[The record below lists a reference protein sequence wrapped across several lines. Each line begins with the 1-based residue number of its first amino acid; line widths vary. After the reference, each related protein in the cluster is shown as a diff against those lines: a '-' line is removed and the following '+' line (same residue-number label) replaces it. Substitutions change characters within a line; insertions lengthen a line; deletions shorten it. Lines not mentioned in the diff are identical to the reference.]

1 MSSQPDA
8 SQLSTLNSRIL
19 KQYWGYDRFR
29 GIQEDIIDSISK
41 NKDTLGLM
49 PTGGGKSITFQVPA
63 LAKEGM
69 CLVITPLIALMKD
82 QVQNLKKRG
91 IKALAIYSGMSRQDI
106 IITLENCIFGN
117 YKFLYISP
125 ERLDTELF
133 RTKLRKMHISMIT
146 VDESHCISQW
156 GYDFRP
162 SYMKIADVREQ
173 LPGVPVLALTAT
185 ATPEVV
191 NDIQERL
198 HFKEKNVF
206 RKSFARK
213 NLSYIVRRT
222 EDKINSLVYI
232 LGKVPGTAIVYVRNR
247 KRTKEVA
254 TILRE
259 AGISADFFHAG
270 LNRDEK
276 TLRQS
281 RWKNNECRVIVS
293 TNAFGM
299 GIDKPDVRLVV
310 HLDMPGSLEEYYQE
324 AGRAGR
330 DEQRAYA
337 VALCSNTDTAKLK
350 KRLADEYPD
359 REFISRVYDALG
371 NYYQIAMGYGLD
383 TVHDFSLID
392 FCSAYK
398 FSHLQAHHALKILE
412 LAGYIEYTEEQDNA
426 SRLVF
431 SATRDELYKYLH
443 QDKKT
448 DEVIQCIL
456 RSYTGLFSDYVY
468 INEGLIS
475 TRTGLSQQE
484 IYDVLIG
491 LSKYR
496 IVNYIPHKKTPLI
509 IYTRTR
515 EELKYL
521 SIPRSAYEERKERFE
536 NRMNRVIE
544 YINEDRVCRSRMLI
558 SYFGE
563 KGISDCGCCDVCLA
577 KNDSGLNNHT
587 FNAIRDTLLETLEET
602 GSREV
607 KKLSE
612 ELSFPADKVITV
624 VRFLAEHDD
633 RFSLEDG
640 TLSLTKTNTVSDN
653 EQQ

>member
-1 MSSQPDA
+1 
-8 SQLSTLNSRIL
+8 
-19 KQYWGYDRFR
+19 
-29 GIQEDIIDSISK
+29 
-41 NKDTLGLM
+41 M

-63 LAKEGM
+63 LAMEGI
-69 CLVITPLIALMKD
+69 CIVVTPLIALMKD
-82 QVQNLKKRG
+82 QVDNLRRLG
-91 IKALAIYSGMSRQDI
+91 IKATAVYSGMTRQEI
-106 IITLENCIFGN
+106 IAQLENCIFGD
-117 YKFLYISP
+117 YKFLYVSP
-125 ERLDTELF
+125 ERLGTDIF
-133 RTKLRKMHISMIT
+133 KSKLQAMNVCLLVI
-146 VDESHCISQW
+146 DESHCISQW

-162 SYMKIADVREQ
+162 SYLSIADIREE

-198 HFKEKNVF
+198 HFREKNVF
-206 RKSFARK
+206 RKSFVRK
-213 NLSYIVRRT
+213 NLSYIVRQT
-222 EDKINSLVYI
+222 EDKINSLIYI

-247 KRTKEVA
+247 KRTKEIAV
-254 TILRE
+254 LLQQ

-270 LNRDEK
+270 LNRDDIN
-276 TLRQS
+276 LRQS

-310 HLDMPGSLEEYYQE
+310 HMDMPGSLEEYYQE

-337 VALCSNTDTAKLK
+337 VALCSNIDCTKLK
-350 KRLADEYPD
+350 KRLADEFLD
-359 REFISRVYDALG
+359 RDFISRVYDALG
-371 NYYQIAMGYGLD
+371 NYYQIAMGFGLD
-383 TVHDFSLID
+383 TVHDFSLVD
-392 FCSAYK
+392 FCTAYK

-412 LAGYIEYTEEQDNA
+412 LAGYIEYTEEQENA

-431 SATRDELYKYLH
+431 TATRDELYKYLH

-448 DEVIQCIL
+448 DEVIQTIL

-484 IYDVLIG
+484 IYEVLVG

-515 EELKYL
+515 EEIKYL

-536 NRMNRVIE
+536 SRINRVME
-544 YINEDRVCRSRMLI
+544 YINENRICRSRMLI

-563 KGISDCGCCDVCLA
+563 KGTSDCGCCDVCLA

-587 FNAIRDTLLETLEET
+587 FNTIRDALKEALTDGPQEA
-602 GSREV
+602 
-607 KKLSE
+607 KKLTE
-612 ELSFPADKVITV
+612 NLPFPADKIITV
-624 VRFLAEHDD
+624 IRYLADHDEH
-633 RFSLEDG
+633 FSLEDG
-640 TLSLTKTNTVSDN
+640 IISLTKMNTMSDN
-653 EQQ
+653 EQ

>member
-1 MSSQPDA
+1 MDVYHK
-8 SQLSTLNSRIL
+8 IL
-19 KQYWGYDRFR
+19 EKYWGYPAFR
-29 GIQEDIIDSISK
+29 PLQEDIIHSVCEG
-41 NKDTLGLM
+41 KDTLGLM

-63 LAKEGM
+63 LVMEGI
-69 CLVITPLIALMKD
+69 CIVVTPLIALMKD
-82 QVQNLKKRG
+82 QVDNLRRLG
-91 IKALAIYSGMSRQDI
+91 IKATAVYSGMTRQEI
-106 IITLENCIFGN
+106 IGQLENCIFGD
-117 YKFLYISP
+117 YKFLYVSP
-125 ERLDTELF
+125 ERLATDIFLS
-133 RTKLRKMHISMIT
+133 KLQAMNVCLLVI
-146 VDESHCISQW
+146 DESHCISQW

-443 QDKKT
+443 QDKNT

>member
-1 MSSQPDA
+1 
-8 SQLSTLNSRIL
+8 
-19 KQYWGYDRFR
+19 
-29 GIQEDIIDSISK
+29 
-41 NKDTLGLM
+41 M

-63 LAKEGM
+63 LAMEGI
-69 CLVITPLIALMKD
+69 CIVVTPLIALMKD
-82 QVQNLKKRG
+82 QVDNLRRLG
-91 IKALAIYSGMSRQDI
+91 IKATAVYSGMTRQEI
-106 IITLENCIFGN
+106 IAQLENCIFGD
-117 YKFLYISP
+117 YKFLYVSP
-125 ERLDTELF
+125 ERLGTDIF
-133 RTKLRKMHISMIT
+133 KSKLQAMNVCLLVI
-146 VDESHCISQW
+146 DESHCISQW

-162 SYMKIADVREQ
+162 SYLSIADIREE
-173 LPGVPVLALTAT
+173 LPGVPVLALTAS

-198 HFKEKNVF
+198 HFREKNVF
-206 RKSFARK
+206 RKSFVRK
-213 NLSYIVRRT
+213 NLSYIVRQT
-222 EDKINSLVYI
+222 EDKINSLIYI

-247 KRTKEVA
+247 KRTKEIAV
-254 TILRE
+254 LLQQ

-270 LNRDEK
+270 LNRDDK
-276 TLRQS
+276 NLRQS

-310 HLDMPGSLEEYYQE
+310 HMDMPGSLEEYYQE

-337 VALCSNTDTAKLK
+337 VALCSNIDCTKLK
-350 KRLADEYPD
+350 KRLADEFPD
-359 REFISRVYDALG
+359 RDFISRVYDALG
-371 NYYQIAMGYGLD
+371 NYYQIAMGFGLD
-383 TVHDFSLID
+383 TVHDFSLVD
-392 FCSAYK
+392 FCTAYK

-412 LAGYIEYTEEQDNA
+412 LAGYIEYTEEQENA

-431 SATRDELYKYLH
+431 TATRDELYKYLH

-448 DEVIQCIL
+448 DEVIQMIL

-484 IYDVLIG
+484 IYEVLVG

-515 EELKYL
+515 EEIKYL

-536 NRMNRVIE
+536 SRINRVME
-544 YINEDRVCRSRMLI
+544 YINENRICRSRMLI

-563 KGISDCGCCDVCLA
+563 KGTSDCGCCDVCLA

-587 FNAIRDTLLETLEET
+587 FNTIRDALQKALTDGPQEA
-602 GSREV
+602 
-607 KKLSE
+607 KKLTE
-612 ELSFPADKVITV
+612 NLPFPADKIITV
-624 VRFLAEHDD
+624 IRYLADHDEH
-633 RFSLEDG
+633 FSLEDG
-640 TLSLTKTNTVSDN
+640 IISLTKMNTMSDN
-653 EQQ
+653 EQ

>member
-1 MSSQPDA
+1 
-8 SQLSTLNSRIL
+8 
-19 KQYWGYDRFR
+19 
-29 GIQEDIIDSISK
+29 
-41 NKDTLGLM
+41 M

-63 LAKEGM
+63 LAMEGI
-69 CLVITPLIALMKD
+69 CIVVTPLIALMKD
-82 QVQNLKKRG
+82 QVDNLRRLG
-91 IKALAIYSGMSRQDI
+91 IKATAVYSGMTRQEI
-106 IITLENCIFGN
+106 IAQLENCIFGD
-117 YKFLYISP
+117 YKFLYVSP
-125 ERLDTELF
+125 ERLGTDIF
-133 RTKLRKMHISMIT
+133 KSKLQAMNVCLLVI
-146 VDESHCISQW
+146 DESHCISQW

-162 SYMKIADVREQ
+162 SYLSIADIREE

-198 HFKEKNVF
+198 HFREKNVF
-206 RKSFARK
+206 RKSFVRK
-213 NLSYIVRRT
+213 NLSYIVRQT
-222 EDKINSLVYI
+222 EDKINSLIYI

-247 KRTKEVA
+247 KRTKEIA
-254 TILRE
+254 ALLQQ

-270 LNRDEK
+270 LNRDDK
-276 TLRQS
+276 NLRQS

-310 HLDMPGSLEEYYQE
+310 HMDMPGSLEEYYQE

-337 VALCSNTDTAKLK
+337 VALCSNIDCTKLK
-350 KRLADEYPD
+350 KRLADEFPD
-359 REFISRVYDALG
+359 RDFISRVYDALG
-371 NYYQIAMGYGLD
+371 NYYQIAMGFGLD
-383 TVHDFSLID
+383 TVHDFSLVD
-392 FCSAYK
+392 FCTAYK

-412 LAGYIEYTEEQDNA
+412 LAGYIEYTEEQENA

-431 SATRDELYKYLH
+431 TATRDELYKYLH

-448 DEVIQCIL
+448 DEVIQTIL

-484 IYDVLIG
+484 IYEVLVG

-515 EELKYL
+515 EEIKYL

-536 NRMNRVIE
+536 SRINRVME
-544 YINEDRVCRSRMLI
+544 YINENRICRSRMLI

-563 KGISDCGCCDVCLA
+563 KGTSDCGCCDVCLA

-587 FNAIRDTLLETLEET
+587 FNTIRDALKEALTDGPQEA
-602 GSREV
+602 
-607 KKLSE
+607 KKLTE
-612 ELSFPADKVITV
+612 NLPFPADKIITV
-624 VRFLAEHDD
+624 IRYLADHDEH
-633 RFSLEDG
+633 FSLEDG
-640 TLSLTKTNTVSDN
+640 IISLTKMNTMSDN
-653 EQQ
+653 EQ

>member
-1 MSSQPDA
+1 
-8 SQLSTLNSRIL
+8 
-19 KQYWGYDRFR
+19 
-29 GIQEDIIDSISK
+29 
-41 NKDTLGLM
+41 M

-63 LAKEGM
+63 LAMEGI
-69 CLVITPLIALMKD
+69 CIVVTPLIALMKD
-82 QVQNLKKRG
+82 QVDNLRRLG
-91 IKALAIYSGMSRQDI
+91 IKATAVYSGMTRQEI
-106 IITLENCIFGN
+106 IAQLENCIFGD
-117 YKFLYISP
+117 YKFLYVSP
-125 ERLDTELF
+125 ERLGTDIF
-133 RTKLRKMHISMIT
+133 KSKLQAMNVCLLVI
-146 VDESHCISQW
+146 DESHCISQW

-162 SYMKIADVREQ
+162 SYLSIADIRED

-198 HFKEKNVF
+198 HFREKNVF
-206 RKSFARK
+206 RKSFVRK
-213 NLSYIVRRT
+213 NLSYIVRQT
-222 EDKINSLVYI
+222 EDKINTLIYI

-247 KRTKEVA
+247 KRTKEIAV
-254 TILRE
+254 LLQQ

-270 LNRDEK
+270 LNRDDK
-276 TLRQS
+276 NLRQN

-310 HLDMPGSLEEYYQE
+310 HMDMPGSLEEYYQE

-337 VALCSNTDTAKLK
+337 VALCSNIDCTKLK
-350 KRLADEYPD
+350 KRLADEFPD
-359 REFISRVYDALG
+359 RDFISRVYDALG
-371 NYYQIAMGYGLD
+371 NYYQIAMGFGLD
-383 TVHDFSLID
+383 TVHDFSLVD
-392 FCSAYK
+392 FCTAYK

-412 LAGYIEYTEEQDNA
+412 LAGYIEYTEEQENA

-431 SATRDELYKYLH
+431 TATRDELYKYLH

-448 DEVIQCIL
+448 DEVIQTIL

-484 IYDVLIG
+484 IYEVLIG

-515 EELKYL
+515 EEIKYL

-536 NRMNRVIE
+536 SRINRVME
-544 YINEDRVCRSRMLI
+544 YINENRICRSRMLI

-563 KGISDCGCCDVCLA
+563 KGTSDCGCCDVCLA

-587 FNAIRDTLLETLEET
+587 FNAIRDALQEALTDGPQEA
-602 GSREV
+602 
-607 KKLSE
+607 KKLTE
-612 ELSFPADKVITV
+612 NLPFPADKIITV
-624 VRFLAEHDD
+624 IRYLADHDEH
-633 RFSLEDG
+633 FSLEDG
-640 TLSLTKTNTVSDN
+640 IISLTKMNTMSDN
-653 EQQ
+653 EQ

>member
-1 MSSQPDA
+1 
-8 SQLSTLNSRIL
+8 
-19 KQYWGYDRFR
+19 
-29 GIQEDIIDSISK
+29 
-41 NKDTLGLM
+41 M

-63 LAKEGM
+63 LAMAGI
-69 CLVITPLIALMKD
+69 CIVVTPLIALMKD
-82 QVQNLKKRG
+82 QVDNLRRLG
-91 IKALAIYSGMSRQDI
+91 IKATAVYSGMTRQE
-106 IITLENCIFGN
+106 IITQLENCIFGD
-117 YKFLYISP
+117 YKFLYVSP
-125 ERLDTELF
+125 ERLATDIF
-133 RTKLRKMHISMIT
+133 ISKLQAMNVCLLVI
-146 VDESHCISQW
+146 DESHCISQW

-162 SYMKIADVREQ
+162 SYMKIADIREQ
-173 LPGVPVLALTAT
+173 LSGIPVLALTAT

-206 RKSFARK
+206 RKSFVRK

-222 EDKINSLVYI
+222 EDKINSLAYI

-276 TLRQS
+276 NLRQS

-337 VALCSNTDTAKLK
+337 VALCSNTDTTKLK

-371 NYYQIAMGYGLD
+371 NYYQIAVGFGLD

-431 SATRDELYKYLH
+431 TATRDELYKYLH
-443 QDKKT
+443 QDRKT

-475 TRTGLSQQE
+475 TRTRLSQQE

-515 EELKYL
+515 EEIKYL

-536 NRMNRVIE
+536 SRMNRVID
-544 YINEDRVCRSRMLI
+544 YIEEDRICRSRMLI
-558 SYFGE
+558 TYFGE
-563 KGISDCGCCDVCLA
+563 KDTSDCGCCDVCLA
-577 KNDSGLNNHT
+577 KNNSGLNNHT
-587 FNAIRDTLLETLEET
+587 FNTIREALLNTLEDN
-602 GSREV
+602 GPQEV
-607 KKLSE
+607 KKLTE
-612 ELSFPADKVITV
+612 KLSFPADKIITAI
-624 VRFLAEHDD
+624 RFLSEHDD
-633 RFSLEDG
+633 RFLQEDG
-640 TLSLTKTNTVSDN
+640 ILSLTKMNTVSDN

>member
-1 MSSQPDA
+1 MDVYHK
-8 SQLSTLNSRIL
+8 IL
-19 KQYWGYDRFR
+19 EKYWGYPAFR
-29 GIQEDIIDSISK
+29 PLQEDIIHSVCEG
-41 NKDTLGLM
+41 KDTLGLM

-63 LAKEGM
+63 LVMEGI
-69 CLVITPLIALMKD
+69 CIVVTPLIALMKD
-82 QVQNLKKRG
+82 QVDNLRRLG
-91 IKALAIYSGMSRQDI
+91 IKATAVYSGMTRQEI
-106 IITLENCIFGN
+106 IGQLENCIFGD
-117 YKFLYISP
+117 YKFLYVSP
-125 ERLDTELF
+125 ERLATDIFLS
-133 RTKLRKMHISMIT
+133 KLQAMNVCLLVI
-146 VDESHCISQW
+146 DESHCISQW

-371 NYYQIAMGYGLD
+371 NYYQITMGYGLD

-443 QDKKT
+443 QDKNT

-602 GSREV
+602 GSQEV

>member
-1 MSSQPDA
+1 
-8 SQLSTLNSRIL
+8 
-19 KQYWGYDRFR
+19 
-29 GIQEDIIDSISK
+29 
-41 NKDTLGLM
+41 M

-63 LAKEGM
+63 LAMEGI
-69 CLVITPLIALMKD
+69 CIVVTPLIALMKD
-82 QVQNLKKRG
+82 QVDNLRRLG
-91 IKALAIYSGMSRQDI
+91 IKATAVYSGMTRQEI
-106 IITLENCIFGN
+106 IAQLENCIFGD
-117 YKFLYISP
+117 YKFLYVSP
-125 ERLDTELF
+125 ERLGTDIF
-133 RTKLRKMHISMIT
+133 KSKLQAMNVCLLVI
-146 VDESHCISQW
+146 DESHCISQW

-162 SYMKIADVREQ
+162 SYLSIADIRKE

-198 HFKEKNVF
+198 HFREKNVF
-206 RKSFARK
+206 RKSFVRK
-213 NLSYIVRRT
+213 NLSYIVRQT
-222 EDKINSLVYI
+222 EDKINTLIYI

-247 KRTKEVA
+247 KRTKEIAV
-254 TILRE
+254 LLQQ

-270 LNRDEK
+270 LNRDDK
-276 TLRQS
+276 NLRQS

-299 GIDKPDVRLVV
+299 GIDKPDVRLVI
-310 HLDMPGSLEEYYQE
+310 HMDMPGSLEEYYQE

-337 VALCSNTDTAKLK
+337 VALCSNIDCTKLK
-350 KRLADEYPD
+350 KRLADEFPD
-359 REFISRVYDALG
+359 RDFISRVYDALG
-371 NYYQIAMGYGLD
+371 NYYQIAMGFGLD
-383 TVHDFSLID
+383 TVHDFSLVD
-392 FCSAYK
+392 FCTAYK

-412 LAGYIEYTEEQDNA
+412 LAGYIEYTEEQENA

-431 SATRDELYKYLH
+431 TATRDELYKYLH

-448 DEVIQCIL
+448 DEVIQTIL

-484 IYDVLIG
+484 IYEVLVG

-515 EELKYL
+515 EEIKYL

-536 NRMNRVIE
+536 SRINRVME
-544 YINEDRVCRSRMLI
+544 YINENRICRSRMLI

-563 KGISDCGCCDVCLA
+563 KGTSDCGCCDVCLA

-587 FNAIRDTLLETLEET
+587 FNTIRDALKEALTDGPQEA
-602 GSREV
+602 
-607 KKLSE
+607 KKLTE
-612 ELSFPADKVITV
+612 NLPFPADKIITV
-624 VRFLAEHDD
+624 IRYLADHDEH
-633 RFSLEDG
+633 FSLEDG
-640 TLSLTKTNTVSDN
+640 IISLTKMNTMSDN
-653 EQQ
+653 EQ

>member
-1 MSSQPDA
+1 
-8 SQLSTLNSRIL
+8 
-19 KQYWGYDRFR
+19 
-29 GIQEDIIDSISK
+29 
-41 NKDTLGLM
+41 M

-63 LAKEGM
+63 LAMEGI
-69 CLVITPLIALMKD
+69 CIVVTPLIALMKD
-82 QVQNLKKRG
+82 QVDNLRRLG
-91 IKALAIYSGMSRQDI
+91 IKATAVYSGMTRQEI
-106 IITLENCIFGN
+106 IAQLENCIFGD
-117 YKFLYISP
+117 YKFLYVSP
-125 ERLDTELF
+125 ERLGTDIF
-133 RTKLRKMHISMIT
+133 KSKLQAMNVCLLVI
-146 VDESHCISQW
+146 DESHCISQW

-162 SYMKIADVREQ
+162 SYLSIADIREE

-198 HFKEKNVF
+198 HFREKNVF
-206 RKSFARK
+206 RKSFVRK
-213 NLSYIVRRT
+213 NLSNIVRQT
-222 EDKINSLVYI
+222 EDKINSLIYI

-247 KRTKEVA
+247 KRTKEIAV
-254 TILRE
+254 LLQQ

-270 LNRDEK
+270 LNRDDK
-276 TLRQS
+276 NLRQS

-299 GIDKPDVRLVV
+299 GIDKPDVRLVI
-310 HLDMPGSLEEYYQE
+310 HMDMPGSLEEYYQE

-337 VALCSNTDTAKLK
+337 VALCSNIDCTKLK
-350 KRLADEYPD
+350 KRLADEFPD
-359 REFISRVYDALG
+359 RDFISRVYDALG
-371 NYYQIAMGYGLD
+371 NYYQIAMGFGLD
-383 TVHDFSLID
+383 TVHDFSLVD
-392 FCSAYK
+392 FCTAYK

-412 LAGYIEYTEEQDNA
+412 LAGYIEYTEEQENA

-431 SATRDELYKYLH
+431 TATRDELYKYLH

-448 DEVIQCIL
+448 DEVIQTIL

-484 IYDVLIG
+484 IYEVLVG

-515 EELKYL
+515 EEIKYL

-536 NRMNRVIE
+536 SRINRVME
-544 YINEDRVCRSRMLI
+544 YINENRICRSRMLI

-563 KGISDCGCCDVCLA
+563 KGTSDCGCCDVCLA

-587 FNAIRDTLLETLEET
+587 FNTIRDALQKALTDGPQEA
-602 GSREV
+602 
-607 KKLSE
+607 KKLTE
-612 ELSFPADKVITV
+612 HLPFPADKIITV
-624 VRFLAEHDD
+624 IRYLADHDEH
-633 RFSLEDG
+633 FSLEDG
-640 TLSLTKTNTVSDN
+640 IISLTKMNTMSDN
-653 EQQ
+653 EQ

>member
-1 MSSQPDA
+1 
-8 SQLSTLNSRIL
+8 
-19 KQYWGYDRFR
+19 
-29 GIQEDIIDSISK
+29 
-41 NKDTLGLM
+41 M

-63 LAKEGM
+63 LAMEGI
-69 CLVITPLIALMKD
+69 CIVVTPLIALMKD
-82 QVQNLKKRG
+82 QVDNLRRLG
-91 IKALAIYSGMSRQDI
+91 IKATAVYSGMTRQEI
-106 IITLENCIFGN
+106 IAQLENCIFGD
-117 YKFLYISP
+117 YKFLYVSP
-125 ERLDTELF
+125 ERLGTDIF
-133 RTKLRKMHISMIT
+133 KSKLQAMNVCLLVI
-146 VDESHCISQW
+146 DESHCISQW

-162 SYMKIADVREQ
+162 SYLSIADIRED

-198 HFKEKNVF
+198 HFREKNVF
-206 RKSFARK
+206 RKSFVRK
-213 NLSYIVRRT
+213 NLSYIVRQT
-222 EDKINSLVYI
+222 EDKINTLIYI

-247 KRTKEVA
+247 KRTKEIAV
-254 TILRE
+254 LLQQ

-270 LNRDEK
+270 LNRDDK
-276 TLRQS
+276 NLRQN

-310 HLDMPGSLEEYYQE
+310 HMDMPGSLEEYYQE

-337 VALCSNTDTAKLK
+337 VALCSNIDCTKLK
-350 KRLADEYPD
+350 KRLADEFPD
-359 REFISRVYDALG
+359 RDFISRVYDALG
-371 NYYQIAMGYGLD
+371 NYYQIAMGFVLD
-383 TVHDFSLID
+383 TVHDFSLVD
-392 FCSAYK
+392 FCTAYK

-412 LAGYIEYTEEQDNA
+412 LAGYIEYTEEQENA

-431 SATRDELYKYLH
+431 TATRDELYKYLH

-448 DEVIQCIL
+448 DEVIQTIL

-484 IYDVLIG
+484 IYEVLVG

-515 EELKYL
+515 EEIKYL

-536 NRMNRVIE
+536 SRINRVME
-544 YINEDRVCRSRMLI
+544 YINENRICRSRMLI

-563 KGISDCGCCDVCLA
+563 KGTSDCGCCDVCLA

-587 FNAIRDTLLETLEET
+587 FNAIRDALQEALTDSPQEA
-602 GSREV
+602 
-607 KKLSE
+607 KKLTE
-612 ELSFPADKVITV
+612 NLPFPADKIITV
-624 VRFLAEHDD
+624 IRYLADHDEH
-633 RFSLEDG
+633 FSLEDG
-640 TLSLTKTNTVSDN
+640 IISLTKMNTMSDN
-653 EQQ
+653 EQ

>member
-1 MSSQPDA
+1 
-8 SQLSTLNSRIL
+8 
-19 KQYWGYDRFR
+19 
-29 GIQEDIIDSISK
+29 
-41 NKDTLGLM
+41 M

-63 LAKEGM
+63 LAMEGI
-69 CLVITPLIALMKD
+69 CIVVTPLIALMKD
-82 QVQNLKKRG
+82 QVDNLRRLG
-91 IKALAIYSGMSRQDI
+91 IKATAVYSGMTRQEI
-106 IITLENCIFGN
+106 IAQLENCIFGD
-117 YKFLYISP
+117 YKFLYVSP
-125 ERLDTELF
+125 ERLGTDIF
-133 RTKLRKMHISMIT
+133 KSKLQAMNVCLLVI
-146 VDESHCISQW
+146 DESHCISQW

-162 SYMKIADVREQ
+162 SYLSIADIREE

-198 HFKEKNVF
+198 HFREKNVF
-206 RKSFARK
+206 RKSFVRK
-213 NLSYIVRRT
+213 NLSYIVRQT
-222 EDKINSLVYI
+222 EDKINTLIYI

-247 KRTKEVA
+247 KRTKEIAV
-254 TILRE
+254 LLQQ

-270 LNRDEK
+270 LNRDDK
-276 TLRQS
+276 NLRQS

-310 HLDMPGSLEEYYQE
+310 HMDMPGSLEEYYQE

-337 VALCSNTDTAKLK
+337 VALCSNIDCTKLK
-350 KRLADEYPD
+350 KRLADEFPD
-359 REFISRVYDALG
+359 RDFISRVYDALG
-371 NYYQIAMGYGLD
+371 NYYQIAMGFGLD
-383 TVHDFSLID
+383 TVHDFSLVD
-392 FCSAYK
+392 FCTAYK

-412 LAGYIEYTEEQDNA
+412 LAGYIEYTEEQENA

-431 SATRDELYKYLH
+431 TATRDELYKYLH

-448 DEVIQCIL
+448 DEVIQTIL

-484 IYDVLIG
+484 IYEVLVG

-515 EELKYL
+515 EEIKYL

-536 NRMNRVIE
+536 SRINRVME
-544 YINEDRVCRSRMLI
+544 YINENRICRSRMLI

-563 KGISDCGCCDVCLA
+563 KGTSDCGCCDVCLA

-587 FNAIRDTLLETLEET
+587 FNTIRDALQKALTDGPQEA
-602 GSREV
+602 
-607 KKLSE
+607 KKLTE
-612 ELSFPADKVITV
+612 NLPFPADKIITV
-624 VRFLAEHDD
+624 IRYLADHDEH
-633 RFSLEDG
+633 FSLEDG
-640 TLSLTKTNTVSDN
+640 IISLTKMNTMSDN
-653 EQQ
+653 EQ

>member
-1 MSSQPDA
+1 MDVYHK
-8 SQLSTLNSRIL
+8 IL
-19 KQYWGYDRFR
+19 EKYWGYPAFR
-29 GIQEDIIDSISK
+29 PLQEDIIHSVCEG
-41 NKDTLGLM
+41 KDTLGLM

-63 LAKEGM
+63 LVMEGI
-69 CLVITPLIALMKD
+69 CIVVTPLIALMKD
-82 QVQNLKKRG
+82 QVDNLRRLG
-91 IKALAIYSGMSRQDI
+91 IKATAVYSGMTRQEI
-106 IITLENCIFGN
+106 IAQLENCIFGD
-117 YKFLYISP
+117 YKFLYVSP
-125 ERLDTELF
+125 ERLGTDIF
-133 RTKLRKMHISMIT
+133 KSKLQAMNVNLLVI
-146 VDESHCISQW
+146 DESHCISQW

-162 SYMKIADVREQ
+162 SYLSIADIREE

-206 RKSFARK
+206 KKSFVRK
-213 NLSYIVRRT
+213 NLSYIVRQT
-222 EDKINSLVYI
+222 EDKLNSLVYI

-254 TILRE
+254 VMLQQ

-276 TLRQS
+276 NLRQS

-337 VALCSNTDTAKLK
+337 VALCSNIDCTKLK
-350 KRLADEYPD
+350 KRLADEFPD
-359 REFISRVYDALG
+359 RDFICRVYEALG
-371 NYYQIAMGYGLD
+371 NYYQIAMGFGLD
-383 TVHDFSLID
+383 TVHDFSLVD
-392 FCSAYK
+392 FCTAYK

-412 LAGYIEYTEEQDNA
+412 LAGYIEYTEEQENA

-431 SATRDELYKYLH
+431 TATRDELYKYLH

-536 NRMNRVIE
+536 SRINRVME
-544 YINEDRVCRSRMLI
+544 YINENRICRSRMLI

-563 KGISDCGCCDVCLA
+563 KDPSDCGCCDVCLA

-587 FNAIRDTLLETLEET
+587 FNAIRDALLKALADGPAEAKSLTENLPFP
-602 GSREV
+602 SD
-607 KKLSE
+607 KL
-612 ELSFPADKVITV
+612 ITAI
-624 VRFLAEHDD
+624 RFLAEHDK

-640 TLSLTKTNTVSDN
+640 IVSLTKTNTMSDN
-653 EQQ
+653 EHHETQSRTE

>member
-1 MSSQPDA
+1 MDVYHK
-8 SQLSTLNSRIL
+8 IL
-19 KQYWGYDRFR
+19 EKYWGYPAFR
-29 GIQEDIIDSISK
+29 PLQEDIIHSVCEG
-41 NKDTLGLM
+41 KDTLGLM

-63 LAKEGM
+63 LVMEGI
-69 CLVITPLIALMKD
+69 CIVVTPLIALMKD
-82 QVQNLKKRG
+82 QVDNLRRLG
-91 IKALAIYSGMSRQDI
+91 IKATAVYSGMTRQEI
-106 IITLENCIFGN
+106 IGQLENCIFGD
-117 YKFLYISP
+117 YKFLYVSP
-125 ERLDTELF
+125 ERLATDIFLS
-133 RTKLRKMHISMIT
+133 KLQAMNVCLLVI
-146 VDESHCISQW
+146 DESHCISQW

-191 NDIQERL
+191 DDIQERL

-602 GSREV
+602 GSQEV

>member
-1 MSSQPDA
+1 
-8 SQLSTLNSRIL
+8 
-19 KQYWGYDRFR
+19 
-29 GIQEDIIDSISK
+29 
-41 NKDTLGLM
+41 M

-63 LAKEGM
+63 LAMEGI
-69 CLVITPLIALMKD
+69 CIVVTPLIALMKD
-82 QVQNLKKRG
+82 QVDNLRRLG
-91 IKALAIYSGMSRQDI
+91 IKATAVYSGMTRQEI
-106 IITLENCIFGN
+106 IAQLENCIFGD
-117 YKFLYISP
+117 YKFLYVSP
-125 ERLDTELF
+125 ERLGTDIF
-133 RTKLRKMHISMIT
+133 KSKLQAMNVCLLAI
-146 VDESHCISQW
+146 DESHCISQW

-162 SYMKIADVREQ
+162 SYLSIADIREE

-198 HFKEKNVF
+198 HFREKNVF
-206 RKSFARK
+206 RKSFVRK
-213 NLSYIVRRT
+213 NLSYIVRQT
-222 EDKINSLVYI
+222 EDKINSLIYI

-247 KRTKEVA
+247 KRTKEIAV
-254 TILRE
+254 LLQQ

-270 LNRDEK
+270 LNRDDK
-276 TLRQS
+276 NLRQS

-310 HLDMPGSLEEYYQE
+310 HMDMPGSLEEYYQE

-337 VALCSNTDTAKLK
+337 VALCSNIDCTKLK
-350 KRLADEYPD
+350 KRLADEFPD
-359 REFISRVYDALG
+359 RDFISRVYDALG
-371 NYYQIAMGYGLD
+371 NYYQIAMGFGLD
-383 TVHDFSLID
+383 TVHDFSLVD
-392 FCSAYK
+392 FCTAYK

-412 LAGYIEYTEEQDNA
+412 LAGYIEYTEEQENA

-431 SATRDELYKYLH
+431 TATRDELYKYLH

-448 DEVIQCIL
+448 DEVIQTIL

-484 IYDVLIG
+484 IYEVLVG

-515 EELKYL
+515 EEIKYL

-536 NRMNRVIE
+536 SRINRVME
-544 YINEDRVCRSRMLI
+544 YINENRICRSRMLI

-563 KGISDCGCCDVCLA
+563 KGTSDCGCCDVCLA

-587 FNAIRDTLLETLEET
+587 FNTIRDALQKALTDGPQEA
-602 GSREV
+602 
-607 KKLSE
+607 KKLTE
-612 ELSFPADKVITV
+612 NLPFPADKIITV
-624 VRFLAEHDD
+624 IRYLADHDEH
-633 RFSLEDG
+633 FSLEDG
-640 TLSLTKTNTVSDN
+640 IISLTKMNTMSDN
-653 EQQ
+653 EQ

>member
-1 MSSQPDA
+1 
-8 SQLSTLNSRIL
+8 
-19 KQYWGYDRFR
+19 
-29 GIQEDIIDSISK
+29 
-41 NKDTLGLM
+41 M

-63 LAKEGM
+63 LAMEGI
-69 CLVITPLIALMKD
+69 CIVVTPLIALMKD
-82 QVQNLKKRG
+82 QVDNLRRLG
-91 IKALAIYSGMSRQDI
+91 IKATAVYSGMTRQEI
-106 IITLENCIFGN
+106 IAQLENCIFGD
-117 YKFLYISP
+117 YKFLYVSP
-125 ERLDTELF
+125 ERLGTDIF
-133 RTKLRKMHISMIT
+133 KSKLQAMNVCLLVI
-146 VDESHCISQW
+146 DESHCISQW

-162 SYMKIADVREQ
+162 SYLSIADIREE

-198 HFKEKNVF
+198 HFREKNVF
-206 RKSFARK
+206 RKSFVRK
-213 NLSYIVRRT
+213 NLSYIVRQT
-222 EDKINSLVYI
+222 EDKINSLIYI

-247 KRTKEVA
+247 KRTKEIAV
-254 TILRE
+254 LLQQ

-270 LNRDEK
+270 LNRDDK
-276 TLRQS
+276 NLRQS

-299 GIDKPDVRLVV
+299 GIDKPDVRLVI
-310 HLDMPGSLEEYYQE
+310 HMDMPGSLEEYYQE

-337 VALCSNTDTAKLK
+337 VALCSNIDCTKLK
-350 KRLADEYPD
+350 KRLADEFPD
-359 REFISRVYDALG
+359 RDFISRVYDALG
-371 NYYQIAMGYGLD
+371 NYYQIAMGFGLD
-383 TVHDFSLID
+383 TVHDFSLVD
-392 FCSAYK
+392 FCTAYK
-398 FSHLQAHHALKILE
+398 FSHLQTHHALKILE
-412 LAGYIEYTEEQDNA
+412 LAGYIEYTEEQENA

-431 SATRDELYKYLH
+431 TATRDELYKYMH

-448 DEVIQCIL
+448 DEVIQTIL

-484 IYDVLIG
+484 IYEVLVR

-515 EELKYL
+515 EEIKYL
-521 SIPRSAYEERKERFE
+521 SIPRSAYEERKKRFE
-536 NRMNRVIE
+536 SRINRVME
-544 YINEDRVCRSRMLI
+544 YINENRICRSRMLI

-563 KGISDCGCCDVCLA
+563 KGTSDCGCCDVCLA

-587 FNAIRDTLLETLEET
+587 FNTIRDALKEALTDGPQEA
-602 GSREV
+602 
-607 KKLSE
+607 KKLTE
-612 ELSFPADKVITV
+612 NLPFPADKIITV
-624 VRFLAEHDD
+624 IRYLADHDEH
-633 RFSLEDG
+633 FSLEDG
-640 TLSLTKTNTVSDN
+640 IISLTKMNTMSDN
-653 EQQ
+653 EQ

>member
-1 MSSQPDA
+1 
-8 SQLSTLNSRIL
+8 
-19 KQYWGYDRFR
+19 
-29 GIQEDIIDSISK
+29 
-41 NKDTLGLM
+41 M

-63 LAKEGM
+63 LAMEGI
-69 CLVITPLIALMKD
+69 CIVVTPLIALMKD
-82 QVQNLKKRG
+82 QVDNLRRLG
-91 IKALAIYSGMSRQDI
+91 IKATAVYSGMTRQEI
-106 IITLENCIFGN
+106 IAQLENCIFGD
-117 YKFLYISP
+117 YKFLYVSP
-125 ERLDTELF
+125 ERLGTDIF
-133 RTKLRKMHISMIT
+133 KSKLQAMNVCLLVI
-146 VDESHCISQW
+146 DESHCISQW

-162 SYMKIADVREQ
+162 SYLSIADIRED

-198 HFKEKNVF
+198 HFREKNVF
-206 RKSFARK
+206 RKSFVRK
-213 NLSYIVRRT
+213 NLSYIVRQT
-222 EDKINSLVYI
+222 EDKINTLIYI

-247 KRTKEVA
+247 KRTKEIAV
-254 TILRE
+254 LLQQ

-270 LNRDEK
+270 LNRDDK
-276 TLRQS
+276 NLRQN
-281 RWKNNECRVIVS
+281 RWKNNECRVIIS

-310 HLDMPGSLEEYYQE
+310 HMDMPGSLEEYYQE

-337 VALCSNTDTAKLK
+337 VALCSNIDCTKLK
-350 KRLADEYPD
+350 KRLADEFPD
-359 REFISRVYDALG
+359 RDFISRVYDALG
-371 NYYQIAMGYGLD
+371 NYYQIAMGFGLD
-383 TVHDFSLID
+383 TVHDFSLVD
-392 FCSAYK
+392 FCTAYK

-412 LAGYIEYTEEQDNA
+412 LAGYIEYTEEQENA

-431 SATRDELYKYLH
+431 TATRDELYKYLH

-448 DEVIQCIL
+448 DEVIQTIL

-484 IYDVLIG
+484 IYEVLVG

-515 EELKYL
+515 EEIKYL

-536 NRMNRVIE
+536 SRINRVME
-544 YINEDRVCRSRMLI
+544 YINENRICRSRMLI

-563 KGISDCGCCDVCLA
+563 KGTSDCGCCDVCLA

-587 FNAIRDTLLETLEET
+587 FNAIRDALQEALTDSPQEA
-602 GSREV
+602 
-607 KKLSE
+607 KKLTE
-612 ELSFPADKVITV
+612 NLPFPADKIITV
-624 VRFLAEHDD
+624 IRYLADHDEH
-633 RFSLEDG
+633 FSLEDG
-640 TLSLTKTNTVSDN
+640 IISLTKMNTMSDN
-653 EQQ
+653 EQ

>member
-1 MSSQPDA
+1 
-8 SQLSTLNSRIL
+8 
-19 KQYWGYDRFR
+19 
-29 GIQEDIIDSISK
+29 
-41 NKDTLGLM
+41 M

-63 LAKEGM
+63 LAMEGI
-69 CLVITPLIALMKD
+69 CIVVTPLIALMKD
-82 QVQNLKKRG
+82 QVDNLRRLG
-91 IKALAIYSGMSRQDI
+91 IKATAVYSGRQEI
-106 IITLENCIFGN
+106 IAQLENCIFGD
-117 YKFLYISP
+117 YKFLYVSP
-125 ERLDTELF
+125 ERLGTDIF
-133 RTKLRKMHISMIT
+133 KSKLQAMNVCLLVI
-146 VDESHCISQW
+146 DESHCISQW

-162 SYMKIADVREQ
+162 SYLSIADIREE

-198 HFKEKNVF
+198 HFREKNVF
-206 RKSFARK
+206 RKSFVRK
-213 NLSYIVRRT
+213 NLSYIVRQT
-222 EDKINSLVYI
+222 EDKINSLIYI

-247 KRTKEVA
+247 KRTKEIAV
-254 TILRE
+254 LLQQ

-270 LNRDEK
+270 LNRDDK
-276 TLRQS
+276 NLRQS

-310 HLDMPGSLEEYYQE
+310 HMDMPGSLEEYYQE

-337 VALCSNTDTAKLK
+337 VALCSNIDCTKLK
-350 KRLADEYPD
+350 KRLADEFPD
-359 REFISRVYDALG
+359 RDFISRVYDALG
-371 NYYQIAMGYGLD
+371 NYYQIAMGFGLD
-383 TVHDFSLID
+383 TVHDFSLVD
-392 FCSAYK
+392 FCTAYK

-412 LAGYIEYTEEQDNA
+412 LAGYIEYTEEQENA

-431 SATRDELYKYLH
+431 TATRDELYKYLH
-443 QDKKT
+443 KDKKT
-448 DEVIQCIL
+448 DEVIQTIL

-484 IYDVLIG
+484 IYEVLVG

-515 EELKYL
+515 EEIKYL

-536 NRMNRVIE
+536 SRINRVME
-544 YINEDRVCRSRMLI
+544 YINENRICRSRMLI

-563 KGISDCGCCDVCLA
+563 KGTSDCGCCDVCLA

-587 FNAIRDTLLETLEET
+587 FNTIRDALQKALTDGPQEA
-602 GSREV
+602 
-607 KKLSE
+607 KKLTE
-612 ELSFPADKVITV
+612 NLPFPADKIITV
-624 VRFLAEHDD
+624 IRYLADHDEH
-633 RFSLEDG
+633 FSLEDG
-640 TLSLTKTNTVSDN
+640 IISLTKMNTMSDN
-653 EQQ
+653 EQ

>member
-1 MSSQPDA
+1 MNVC
-8 SQLSTLNSRIL
+8 L
-19 KQYWGYDRFR
+19 
-29 GIQEDIIDSISK
+29 
-41 NKDTLGLM
+41 
-49 PTGGGKSITFQVPA
+49 
-63 LAKEGM
+63 
-69 CLVITPLIALMKD
+69 LVI
-82 QVQNLKKRG
+82 
-91 IKALAIYSGMSRQDI
+91 
-106 IITLENCIFGN
+106 
-117 YKFLYISP
+117 
-125 ERLDTELF
+125 
-133 RTKLRKMHISMIT
+133 
-146 VDESHCISQW
+146 DESHCISQW

-398 FSHLQAHHALKILE
+398 FPHLQAHHALKILE

-624 VRFLAEHDD
+624 VRFLAEHDN

>member
-1 MSSQPDA
+1 
-8 SQLSTLNSRIL
+8 
-19 KQYWGYDRFR
+19 
-29 GIQEDIIDSISK
+29 
-41 NKDTLGLM
+41 M

-63 LAKEGM
+63 LAMEGI
-69 CLVITPLIALMKD
+69 CIVVTPLIALMKD
-82 QVQNLKKRG
+82 QVDNLRRLG
-91 IKALAIYSGMSRQDI
+91 IKATAVYSGMTRQEI
-106 IITLENCIFGN
+106 IAQLENCIFGD
-117 YKFLYISP
+117 YKFLYVSP
-125 ERLDTELF
+125 ERLGTDIF
-133 RTKLRKMHISMIT
+133 KSKLQAMNVCLLVI
-146 VDESHCISQW
+146 DESHCISQW

-162 SYMKIADVREQ
+162 SYLSIADIREE

-198 HFKEKNVF
+198 HFREKNVF
-206 RKSFARK
+206 RKSFVRK
-213 NLSYIVRRT
+213 NLSYIVRQT
-222 EDKINSLVYI
+222 EDKINTLIYI

-247 KRTKEVA
+247 KRTKEIAV
-254 TILRE
+254 LLQQ

-270 LNRDEK
+270 LNRDDK
-276 TLRQS
+276 NLRQS

-310 HLDMPGSLEEYYQE
+310 HMDMPGSLEEYYQE

-337 VALCSNTDTAKLK
+337 VALCSNIDCTKLK
-350 KRLADEYPD
+350 KRLADEFPD
-359 REFISRVYDALG
+359 RDFISRVYDALG
-371 NYYQIAMGYGLD
+371 NYYQIAMGFGLD
-383 TVHDFSLID
+383 TVHDFSLVD
-392 FCSAYK
+392 FCTAYK

-412 LAGYIEYTEEQDNA
+412 LAGYIEYTEEQENA

-431 SATRDELYKYLH
+431 TATRDELYKYLH

-448 DEVIQCIL
+448 DEVIQTIL

-484 IYDVLIG
+484 IYEVLVG

-515 EELKYL
+515 EEIKYL
-521 SIPRSAYEERKERFE
+521 SIPRSAYEERKERFKS
-536 NRMNRVIE
+536 RINRVME
-544 YINEDRVCRSRMLI
+544 YINENRICRSRMLI

-563 KGISDCGCCDVCLA
+563 KGTSDCGCCDVCLA

-587 FNAIRDTLLETLEET
+587 FNTIRDALQEALTEGPQEA
-602 GSREV
+602 
-607 KKLSE
+607 KKLTE
-612 ELSFPADKVITV
+612 NLPFPADKIITV
-624 VRFLAEHDD
+624 IRYLADHDEH
-633 RFSLEDG
+633 FSLEDG
-640 TLSLTKTNTVSDN
+640 IISLTKMNTMSDN
-653 EQQ
+653 EQ

>member
-1 MSSQPDA
+1 
-8 SQLSTLNSRIL
+8 
-19 KQYWGYDRFR
+19 
-29 GIQEDIIDSISK
+29 
-41 NKDTLGLM
+41 M

-63 LAKEGM
+63 LAMEGI
-69 CLVITPLIALMKD
+69 CIVVTPLIALMKD
-82 QVQNLKKRG
+82 QVDNLRRLG
-91 IKALAIYSGMSRQDI
+91 IKATAVYSGMTRQEI
-106 IITLENCIFGN
+106 IAQLENCIFGD
-117 YKFLYISP
+117 YKFLYVSP
-125 ERLDTELF
+125 ERLGTDIF
-133 RTKLRKMHISMIT
+133 KSKLQAMNVCLLVI
-146 VDESHCISQW
+146 DESHCISQW

-162 SYMKIADVREQ
+162 SYLSIADIREE

-198 HFKEKNVF
+198 HFREKNVF
-206 RKSFARK
+206 RKSFVRK
-213 NLSYIVRRT
+213 NLSYIVRQT
-222 EDKINSLVYI
+222 EDKINSLIYI

-247 KRTKEVA
+247 KRTKEIA
-254 TILRE
+254 ALLQQ

-270 LNRDEK
+270 LNRDDK
-276 TLRQS
+276 NLRQS

-310 HLDMPGSLEEYYQE
+310 HMDMPGSLEEYYQE

-337 VALCSNTDTAKLK
+337 VALCSNIDCTKLK
-350 KRLADEYPD
+350 KRLADEFPD
-359 REFISRVYDALG
+359 RDFISRVYDALG
-371 NYYQIAMGYGLD
+371 NYYQIAMGFGLD
-383 TVHDFSLID
+383 TVHDFSLVD
-392 FCSAYK
+392 FCTAYK

-412 LAGYIEYTEEQDNA
+412 LAGYIEYTEEQENA

-431 SATRDELYKYLH
+431 TATRDELYKYLH

-448 DEVIQCIL
+448 DEVIQTIL

-484 IYDVLIG
+484 IYEVLVR

-515 EELKYL
+515 EEIKYL

-536 NRMNRVIE
+536 SRINRVME
-544 YINEDRVCRSRMLI
+544 YINENRICRSRMLI

-563 KGISDCGCCDVCLA
+563 KGTSDCGCCDVCLA

-587 FNAIRDTLLETLEET
+587 FNAIRDALQEALTDGPQEA
-602 GSREV
+602 
-607 KKLSE
+607 KKLTE
-612 ELSFPADKVITV
+612 NLPFPADKIITV
-624 VRFLAEHDD
+624 IRYLADHDEH
-633 RFSLEDG
+633 FSLEDG
-640 TLSLTKTNTVSDN
+640 IISLTKMNTMSDN
-653 EQQ
+653 EQ

>member
-1 MSSQPDA
+1 
-8 SQLSTLNSRIL
+8 
-19 KQYWGYDRFR
+19 
-29 GIQEDIIDSISK
+29 
-41 NKDTLGLM
+41 M

-63 LAKEGM
+63 LAMEGI
-69 CLVITPLIALMKD
+69 CIVVTPLIALMKD
-82 QVQNLKKRG
+82 QVDNLRRLG
-91 IKALAIYSGMSRQDI
+91 IKATAVYSGMTRQEI
-106 IITLENCIFGN
+106 IAQLENCIFGD
-117 YKFLYISP
+117 YKFLYVSP
-125 ERLDTELF
+125 ERLGTDIF
-133 RTKLRKMHISMIT
+133 KSKLQAMNVCLLVI
-146 VDESHCISQW
+146 DESHCISQW

-162 SYMKIADVREQ
+162 SYLSIADIREE

-198 HFKEKNVF
+198 HFREKNVF
-206 RKSFARK
+206 RKSFVRK
-213 NLSYIVRRT
+213 NLSYIVRQT
-222 EDKINSLVYI
+222 EDKINSLIYI

-247 KRTKEVA
+247 KRTKEIAV
-254 TILRE
+254 LLQQ

-270 LNRDEK
+270 LNRDDK
-276 TLRQS
+276 NLRQS

-310 HLDMPGSLEEYYQE
+310 HMDMPGSLEEYYQE

-337 VALCSNTDTAKLK
+337 VALCSNIDCTKLK
-350 KRLADEYPD
+350 KRLADEFPD
-359 REFISRVYDALG
+359 RDFISRVYDALG
-371 NYYQIAMGYGLD
+371 NYYQIAMGFGLD
-383 TVHDFSLID
+383 TVHDFSLVD
-392 FCSAYK
+392 FCTAYK

-412 LAGYIEYTEEQDNA
+412 LAGYIEYTEEQENA

-431 SATRDELYKYLH
+431 TATRDELYKYLH

-448 DEVIQCIL
+448 DEVIQTIL

-484 IYDVLIG
+484 IYEVLVG

-515 EELKYL
+515 EEIKYL

-536 NRMNRVIE
+536 SRINRVME
-544 YINEDRVCRSRMLI
+544 YINENRICRSRMLI

-563 KGISDCGCCDVCLA
+563 KGTSDCGCCDVCLA
-577 KNDSGLNNHT
+577 KNVSGLNNHT
-587 FNAIRDTLLETLEET
+587 FNTIRDALQKALTDGPQEA
-602 GSREV
+602 
-607 KKLSE
+607 KKLTE
-612 ELSFPADKVITV
+612 NLPFPADKIITV
-624 VRFLAEHDD
+624 IRYLADHDEH
-633 RFSLEDG
+633 FSLEDG
-640 TLSLTKTNTVSDN
+640 IISLTKMNTMSDN
-653 EQQ
+653 EQ

>member
-1 MSSQPDA
+1 
-8 SQLSTLNSRIL
+8 
-19 KQYWGYDRFR
+19 
-29 GIQEDIIDSISK
+29 
-41 NKDTLGLM
+41 M

-63 LAKEGM
+63 LAMEGI
-69 CLVITPLIALMKD
+69 CIVVTPLIALMKD
-82 QVQNLKKRG
+82 QVDNLRRLG
-91 IKALAIYSGMSRQDI
+91 IKATAVYSGMTRQEI
-106 IITLENCIFGN
+106 IAQLENCIFGD
-117 YKFLYISP
+117 YKFLYVSP
-125 ERLDTELF
+125 ERLGTDIF
-133 RTKLRKMHISMIT
+133 KSKLQAMNVCLLVI
-146 VDESHCISQW
+146 DESHCISQW

-162 SYMKIADVREQ
+162 SYLSITDIREE
-173 LPGVPVLALTAT
+173 LPGVPVLALTAS

-198 HFKEKNVF
+198 HFREKNVF
-206 RKSFARK
+206 RKSFVRK
-213 NLSYIVRRT
+213 NLSYIVRQT
-222 EDKINSLVYI
+222 EDKINSLIYI

-247 KRTKEVA
+247 KRTKEIAV
-254 TILRE
+254 LLQQ

-270 LNRDEK
+270 LNRDDK
-276 TLRQS
+276 NLRQS

-310 HLDMPGSLEEYYQE
+310 HMDMPGSLEEYYQE

-337 VALCSNTDTAKLK
+337 VALCSNIDCTKLK
-350 KRLADEYPD
+350 KRLADEFPD
-359 REFISRVYDALG
+359 RDFISRVYDALG
-371 NYYQIAMGYGLD
+371 NYYQIAMGFGLD
-383 TVHDFSLID
+383 TVHDFSLVD
-392 FCSAYK
+392 FCTAYK

-412 LAGYIEYTEEQDNA
+412 LAGYIEYTEEQENA

-431 SATRDELYKYLH
+431 TATRDELYKYLH

-448 DEVIQCIL
+448 DEVIQTIL

-484 IYDVLIG
+484 IYEVLVG

-515 EELKYL
+515 EEIKYL

-536 NRMNRVIE
+536 SRINRVME
-544 YINEDRVCRSRMLI
+544 YINENRICRSRMLI

-563 KGISDCGCCDVCLA
+563 KGTSDCGCCDVCLA

-587 FNAIRDTLLETLEET
+587 FNTIRDALQKALTDGPQEA
-602 GSREV
+602 
-607 KKLSE
+607 KKLTE
-612 ELSFPADKVITV
+612 NLPFPADKIITV
-624 VRFLAEHDD
+624 IRYLADHDEH
-633 RFSLEDG
+633 FSLEDG
-640 TLSLTKTNTVSDN
+640 IISLTKMNTMSDN
-653 EQQ
+653 EQ